1 MQISNHVYAK
11 KMHFTGG
18 NMVRTVYVYLV
29 TGEKTSVL
37 IDTGVFPSLKDVLA
51 FISDAGKTPEDIS
64 EILISHAHT
73 DHIGA
78 LHSLKEQ
85 LNCPAASSELSALWI
100 EDVDKQFHERPVPN
114 FKEFVESS
122 AVIER
127 NIQDGDVIQLGGST
141 LVTHAA
147 PGHERG
153 QLAFFHQEDGVLFT
167 ADSIPVPGEM
177 PVYEDLSAELATLRR
192 LQAVEGIKVLLM
204 SWDDPHEG
212 TENISKV
219 FDDALA
225 YVQRI
230 HSLTLE
236 GIGIYGEDDLEAVT
250 KYVHGVL
257 GLPAGALNALFTGTI
272 KAHIS
277 EKELTVNL

>member
-37 IDTGVFPSLKDVLA
+37 IDTGVFPSRKDVLA

-78 LHSLKEQ
+78 LHSLKKQ

-127 NIQDGDVIQLGGST
+127 NIQDGDVIELGGST

-236 GIGIYGEDDLEAVT
+236 GIGMYGEDDLEAVT

>member
-1 MQISNHVYAK
+1 
-11 KMHFTGG
+11 
-18 NMVRTVYVYLV
+18 MVRTVYVYLV

-37 IDTGVFPSLKDVLA
+37 IDTGVFPSRKDVLA

-78 LHSLKEQ
+78 LHSLKKQ

-114 FKEFVESS
+114 FKEFVEGS

-127 NIQDGDVIQLGGST
+127 NIQDGDVIELGGST

-204 SWDDPHEG
+204 SWDDPYEG

-236 GIGIYGEDDLEAVT
+236 GIGMYGEDDLEAVT

>member
-37 IDTGVFPSLKDVLA
+37 IDTGVFPSRKDVLA

-127 NIQDGDVIQLGGST
+127 NIQDGDVIELGGST

-204 SWDDPHEG
+204 SWDDPYEG

-236 GIGIYGEDDLEAVT
+236 GIGMYGEDDLEAVT

>member
-37 IDTGVFPSLKDVLA
+37 IDTGVFPSRKDVLA

-114 FKEFVESS
+114 FKEFVEGS

-127 NIQDGDVIQLGGST
+127 NIQDGDVIELGGST

-204 SWDDPHEG
+204 SWDDPYEG

-236 GIGIYGEDDLEAVT
+236 GIGMYGEDDLEAVT